1 MHLVYI
7 VPWYPQ
13 VKNSNEKASYYSQ
26 NQCTGE
32 KDSWPPSPFHKCLNV
47 VPTLL
52 LEAQGQSGR
61 QTASWYICCIASKTS
76 FKKKKVKTIM
86 GGCFCCRLLS
96 DCCCALK
103 FVYCASFCCRELTC
117 TRMQGSCPA
126 SDDRFGRKPGREVI
140 CKSFRP
146 LYAYVASYLLPL

>member
-1 MHLVYI
+1 MKKHPTIPKTNAQEKRTADLLH
-7 VPWYPQ
+7 PFTNALTLCLHCCL
-13 VKNSNEKASYYSQ
+13 KLKASLGGKLLPGTSAALLQ
-26 NQCTGE
+26 R
-32 KDSWPPSPFHKCLNV
+32 
-47 VPTLL
+47 LL
-52 LEAQGQSGR
+52 L
-61 QTASWYICCIASKTS
+61 
-76 FKKKKVKTIM
+76 KKKKVKTIM